1 MTETATMN
9 LADAK
14 RQLIEVSHYAHDRG
28 WVPATSGN
36 FSVRLTDGDIAV
48 TVSGKHKGKLAADG
62 VMRMSP
68 AGTPKDDLKP
78 SAETPLHLQ
87 LYARDNDINAV
98 LHTHSVNATIASRF
112 HSDEV
117 LFQGLEILKA
127 FPGIESHESS
137 VRIPIFDNSQ
147 DIEDLAGT
155 VERHM
160 DIEGQGVGYLIS
172 GHGLYTWGS
181 DMDNCLRHLEAL
193 EYLFDYDRLSR
204 TDLGGSNSK

>member
-1 MTETATMN
+1 MTETAEMK

-14 RQLIEVSHYAHDRG
+14 RQLVEVSHYLHSRG

-36 FSVRLTDGDIAV
+36 FSARLPDGDIAV
-48 TVSGKHKGKLAADG
+48 TVSGKHKGKLSADDI
-62 VMRMSP
+62 MRMSP
-68 AGTPKDDLKP
+68 DGMPKDDLKP

-98 LHTHSVNATIASRF
+98 LHTHSVNATIASLF
-112 HSDEV
+112 HAGEV
-117 LFQGLEILKA
+117 QFQGLEILKA

-137 VRIPIFDNSQ
+137 IRIPILDNSQ
-147 DIEDLAGT
+147 DIAELAGT
-155 VERHM
+155 VERRM
-160 DIEGQGVGYLIS
+160 LVDGQGVGYLIS

-204 TDLGGSNSK
+204 TDSGRSSDQ

>member
-1 MTETATMN
+1 MN

-14 RQLIEVSHYAHDRG
+14 RQLVEVSHYAHSRG
-28 WVPATSGN
+28 WAPATSGN
-36 FSVRLTDGDIAV
+36 FSTRLPDGDIAV
-48 TVSGKHKGKLAADG
+48 TVSGKHKGNLSAADI
-62 VMRMSP
+62 MRMTP
-68 AGTPKDDLKP
+68 DGIPKDDLTP
-78 SAETPLHLQ
+78 SAETALHLR

-98 LHTHSVNATIASRF
+98 LHTHSVNATVTSRL
-112 HSDEV
+112 HAGAV
-117 LFQGLEILKA
+117 QFQGLEILKA

-137 VRIPIFDNSQ
+137 IKVPIFDNSQ
-147 DIEDLAGT
+147 DIEDLAVT

-160 DIEGQGVGYLIS
+160 DAEGQGVGYLIA

-204 TDLGGSNSK
+204 TSSGRSSDQ

>member
-1 MTETATMN
+1 MTETAKMN
-9 LADAK
+9 PADAK
-14 RQLIEVSHYAHDRG
+14 RQLVEVSHYAHSRG

-36 FSVRLTDGDIAV
+36 FSARLPDGDIAV
-48 TVSGKHKGKLAADG
+48 TVSGKHKGKLSADDI
-62 VMRMSP
+62 MRMGP
-68 AGTPKDDLKP
+68 DGIPRDDLKP

-98 LHTHSVNATIASRF
+98 LHTHSVNAIVASRF
-112 HSDEV
+112 HAGEV
-117 LFQGLEILKA
+117 QFQGLEILKA

-137 VRIPIFDNSQ
+137 IKIPIFDNSQ
-147 DIEDLAGT
+147 NIVELAGT

-160 DIEGQGVGYLIS
+160 LVDGQGVGYLIS

-181 DMDNCLRHLEAL
+181 DMDSCLRHLEAL

-204 TDLGGSNSK
+204 TDSGRSSDQ